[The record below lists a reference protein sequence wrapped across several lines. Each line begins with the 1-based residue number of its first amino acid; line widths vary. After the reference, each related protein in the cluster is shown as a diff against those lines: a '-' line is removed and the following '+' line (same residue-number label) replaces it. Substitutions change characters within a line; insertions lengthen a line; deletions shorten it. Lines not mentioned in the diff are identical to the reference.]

1 MDGVVI
7 VIMLWMIVMVMVFGL
22 PHNILLQENIMNINI
37 LLAHGLIKSIAFAV
51 VIGTVACHQGL
62 QTIGGPR
69 GVGRSVTKSVVNAIV
84 LILVLDYVLTRVMI
98 HL

>member
-1 MDGVVI
+1 
-7 VIMLWMIVMVMVFGL
+7 
-22 PHNILLQENIMNINI
+22 MNINI